1 MTVSHN
7 DYPYEVDLEALQELQ
22 QKFLDNPQNF
32 ESDLSEL
39 RYENELMANLLMSI
53 DLNRLD
59 EIRVKKQI
67 SQEELDEIIESHEK
81 WLDGEKGGKCAN
93 LSNLDLSYLDFH
105 DHDLS
110 GVSFYNARL
119 KHADLSNCD
128 FICCDFRYAD
138 MFGPSVEHSCFYEA
152 DMRNSK
158 MAGFYPQNDVF
169 YGAHLSSG
177 HLTNGIIQPTTDED
191 ISKIKE
197 HIKEPKE
204 RLMKALHKKNIV
216 SAR

>member
-1 MTVSHN
+1 MQLN
-7 DYPYEVDLEALQELQ
+7 DYPYEVDMEALQELQ
-22 QKFLDNPQNF
+22 HKFRENPQ
-32 ESDLSEL
+32 DLGYIFSEIL
-39 RYENELMANLLMSI
+39 KEKGTLANLLMAI
-53 DLNRLD
+53 DLDRLD
-59 EIRVKKQI
+59 EIRVKTQI
-67 SQEELDEIIESHEK
+67 SQKELDEIIESHEK

-110 GVSFYNARL
+110 GASFYNARL

-138 MFGPSVEHSCFYEA
+138 MFGPAVEHSCFYEA
-152 DMRNSK
+152 DMRYSK

-177 HLTNGIIQPTTDED
+177 HLTNGVIEPATDEE
-191 ISKIKE
+191 IEKIKK

-204 RLMKALHKKNIV
+204 RLMKALHKKKIV